1 MNTRSNIE
9 QNLLLIKTIKSPL
22 AELEMSLADIEMAS
36 QVKPSIE
43 NFILNTDL
51 YDFSPT
57 KEDLLLADK
66 FGTISPSKEKVVS
79 LGKDTAQSHKKTSNI
94 QKNRN
99 GKKEE
104 KSKSIPA
111 LKRKVTVEVVEDSNV
126 VVGTWSKVL
135 LKIVDSDKKDVT
147 GFDMDI
153 KMVSNNNAVDKG
165 FVSSTCHVKHKKNYT
180 EVRFVPFRVGPC
192 MFVVSSKSKTFDET
206 AFNVEVYGNNPKMSF
221 SESENDWPVTLAYR
235 MDDRCVYVAFNHH
248 VSKFSE
254 NGDFR
259 KVVLRAH
266 KCFINDL
273 AVHPSKLRL
282 AVGVSEWIKT
292 RGYSIRSQEARLYSM
307 MGTHLWTVGKQ
318 YPLFDVPVLHVAFDG
333 EGHVIIAGHKFVGV
347 CNRITGDIKRN
358 IMLDK
363 LVTPSR
369 LSSTPDGGYAIAD
382 AAKGTIQ
389 MYDKNWAL
397 KNEIVMKNPCGNP
410 MQGVTG
416 LAVDIYGNVIVSSC
430 TREEIYVYDK
440 HGKLRTIIES
450 DWDFARYPLDVT
462 TTHDGYLF
470 VADHGNACTK
480 KYKYL

>member
-1 MNTRSNIE
+1 MSSSNNIE
-9 QNLLLIKTIKSPL
+9 QNLLLIKTMTSPL
-22 AELEMSLADIEMAS
+22 TKLEMSLADMEMAS
-36 QVKPSIE
+36 QVKPRIE
-43 NFILNTDL
+43 NFIINTDL

-57 KEDLLLADK
+57 KEDLLLSGK
-66 FGTISPSKEKVVS
+66 FTTISPDKEKLASSEKGRSPPHKETEDVPKNRI
-79 LGKDTAQSHKKTSNI
+79 GKKKEKKTFSPGL
-94 QKNRN
+94 NRKITIEIVD
-99 GKKEE
+99 G
-104 KSKSIPA
+104 
-111 LKRKVTVEVVEDSNV
+111 SNV

-135 LKIVDSDKKDVT
+135 LKVMDSDKNSVS
-147 GFDMDI
+147 GFDIDI
-153 KMVSNNNAVDKG
+153 KMVSNNNAMDKG
-165 FVSSTCHVKHKKNYT
+165 IISSTCHIKHKKNFT

-192 MFVVSSKSKTFDET
+192 MFVVSSKSKAFDET
-206 AFNVEVYGNNPKMSF
+206 AFTVEVYGNNPKMSF

-235 MDDRCVYVAFNHH
+235 MDDKCVYVAFNHH

-266 KCFINDL
+266 RCFINDL
-273 AVHPSKLRL
+273 AVHPSKSRL

-292 RGYSIRSQEARLYSM
+292 RGYSIRAQEARLYSM

-347 CNRITGDIKRN
+347 CNRVTGDVKKN
-358 IMLDK
+358 IMLEN

-369 LSSTPDGGYAIAD
+369 LSITPDGGYAIAD
-382 AAKGTIQ
+382 AAKGTVQ
-389 MYDKNWAL
+389 MYDKDWAM
-397 KNEIVMKNPCGNP
+397 KTEIVMTNPCGNP

-416 LAVDIYGNVIVSSC
+416 LAVDMYGNVIVSSC
-430 TREEIYVYDK
+430 TREEIFIYDK

-450 DWDFARYPLDVT
+450 DWDFAKYPLDVT
-462 TTHDGYLF
+462 ATHDGYLF